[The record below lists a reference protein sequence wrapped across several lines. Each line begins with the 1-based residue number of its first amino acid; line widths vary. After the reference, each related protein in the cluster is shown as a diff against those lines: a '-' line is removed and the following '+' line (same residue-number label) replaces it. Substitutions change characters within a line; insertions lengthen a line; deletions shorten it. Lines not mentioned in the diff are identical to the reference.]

1 MNEKSG
7 ATRSF
12 VYLAAAQRQKGTGES
27 GMANARKGNTADIV
41 WQLAAPIAA
50 QLGLQ
55 LWDVRFV
62 KEGAGWI
69 LRIFIDRDGGVTI
82 EDCEAMSRALD
93 DPLDQADPIDQSYS
107 LEVSSPGIERELTR
121 PAHFAQLTGQSVLL
135 RLIRPDASGR
145 RTHMGT
151 LAGLRDGAVCIT
163 ESDGTEYAAARK
175 DLASVTLVDPDFL
188 PDENV

>member
-1 MNEKSG
+1 
-7 ATRSF
+7 
-12 VYLAAAQRQKGTGES
+12 
-27 GMANARKGNTADIV
+27 MANMRKGNTVEIV
-41 WQLAAPIAA
+41 WQLAEPIAA

-62 KEGAGWI
+62 KEGASWI
-69 LRIFIDRDGGVTI
+69 LRIFIDRDGVTI

-93 DPLDQADPIDQSYS
+93 APLDEADPIDQSYS

-121 PAHFAQLTGQSVLL
+121 PAHFAQLSGQPVLL
-135 RLIRPDASGR
+135 RLIRPDETGR
-145 RTHMGT
+145 RTHVGT
-151 LAGLRDGAVCIT
+151 LVGLQDGTVCIT
-163 ESDGTEYAAARK
+163 ESDGAAYAAARK